1 MTQLESARKGIITPE
16 MKRVAEKEKV
26 SPEFIRDEIVAGRLI
41 IPANINHLKY
51 RLDPTGIGIGVSCK
65 LNANIGNSATTSNLD
80 QELEKL
86 HMAVH
91 YGSDTVMDLSTGG
104 DLDAIRDAIIQASTV
119 PVGTVPIYGALGEGA
134 EARRPDLGDH
144 AR

>member
-1 MTQLESARKGIITPE
+1 MTQLEAARKGEITPE

-26 SPEFIRDEIVAGRLI
+26 SPEFIREEILAGRLI

-65 LNANIGNSATTSNLD
+65 LNANIGNSATTSDLD

-91 YGSDTVMDLSTGG
+91 HGADTVMDLSTGG
-104 DLDAIRDAIIQASTV
+104 DLDAIREAIVQ
-119 PVGTVPIYGALGEGA
+119 
-134 EARRPDLGDH
+134 
-144 AR
+144 

>member
-1 MTQLESARKGIITPE
+1 MTQLEAAQQGQITPE

-26 SPEFIRDEIVAGRLI
+26 TVEFIRDEIIAGRLI

-51 RLDPTGIGIGVSCK
+51 RLDPMGVGIGVTCK

-91 YGSDTVMDLSTGG
+91 YGADTVMDLSTGG
-104 DLDAIRDAIIQASTV
+104 DLDMIREALIEACTV
-119 PVGTVPIYGALGEGA
+119 PLGTVPIY
-134 EARRPDLGDH
+134 
-144 AR
+144 